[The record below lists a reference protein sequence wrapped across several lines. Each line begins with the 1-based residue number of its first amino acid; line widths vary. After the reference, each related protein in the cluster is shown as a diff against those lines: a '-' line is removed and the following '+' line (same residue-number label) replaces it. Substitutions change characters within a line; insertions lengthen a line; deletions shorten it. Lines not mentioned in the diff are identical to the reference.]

1 MNKNKKSIGLYLTLV
16 AGIIAGSSNRPCGT
30 FLCTGWFQ

>member
-16 AGIIAGSSNRPCGT
+16 AGIIAIVEAVT
-30 FLCTGWFQ
+30 TVK